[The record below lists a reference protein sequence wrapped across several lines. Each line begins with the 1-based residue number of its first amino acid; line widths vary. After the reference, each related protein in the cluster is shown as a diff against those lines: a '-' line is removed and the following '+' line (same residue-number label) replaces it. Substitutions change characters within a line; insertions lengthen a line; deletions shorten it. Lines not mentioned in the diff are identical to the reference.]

1 MRKSKL
7 LPLFCTLL
15 SVFSF
20 QIAFGQYSQGSQNQ
34 NELSNKIKEAMERNK
49 TVGLSVAVVKDGKLH
64 FVESYG
70 LKNIEKNI
78 PLQTQDIFRIASI
91 SKSFTATGIMQ
102 LVDAGKFKLEDD
114 ISDLIGFKVR
124 NPKFPNTKITLKM
137 LLSHTSS
144 LSDKEGYFELD
155 VLNPEKNENWANVF
169 NDYEPGSEYQ
179 YCNLNFNMLGAVIER
194 YTQKRFDNYI
204 VENILDPLQIYG
216 GFCVDSLDNNLFTNL
231 YSYQAKTDSFTHSP
245 AAYNPRS
252 EEIKNYTLG
261 YSTPIFSP
269 TGGMKISA
277 KDLAQYMIMHMNYGS
292 SNGKT
297 IISERSSKLMQTPVL
312 ESSNYGLALNVKD
325 NYIQGEKMVGH
336 TGSAYGLFSNMYFQP
351 EEKFGFVIITNGTK
365 PNYTDEFLSILHE
378 TANILYE
385 HFIKD

>member
-1 MRKSKL
+1 MKKSKL

-124 NPKFPNTKITLKM
+124 NPKFPNTKITLQM

>member
-1 MRKSKL
+1 MKKSKL
-7 LPLFCTLL
+7 LALFCTLL

-277 KDLAQYMIMHMNYGS
+277 KDLAKYMIMHMNYGS

>member
-1 MRKSKL
+1 MKKSKL
-7 LPLFCTLL
+7 LALFCTLL

-102 LVDAGKFKLEDD
+102 LLDAGKFKLEDD

>member
-1 MRKSKL
+1 M
-7 LPLFCTLL
+7 
-15 SVFSF
+15 
-20 QIAFGQYSQGSQNQ
+20 
-34 NELSNKIKEAMERNK
+34 EAMPLA
-49 TVGLSVAVVKDGKLH
+49 GIAIAVVKDGKLH

>member
-1 MRKSKL
+1 MKKSKL
-7 LPLFCTLL
+7 LALFCTLL

>member
-1 MRKSKL
+1 
-7 LPLFCTLL
+7 
-15 SVFSF
+15 
-20 QIAFGQYSQGSQNQ
+20 
-34 NELSNKIKEAMERNK
+34 
-49 TVGLSVAVVKDGKLH
+49 
-64 FVESYG
+64 
-70 LKNIEKNI
+70 
-78 PLQTQDIFRIASI
+78 
-91 SKSFTATGIMQ
+91 
-102 LVDAGKFKLEDD
+102 
-114 ISDLIGFKVR
+114 
-124 NPKFPNTKITLKM
+124 
-137 LLSHTSS
+137 
-144 LSDKEGYFELD
+144 
-155 VLNPEKNENWANVF
+155 
-169 NDYEPGSEYQ
+169 
-179 YCNLNFNMLGAVIER
+179 
-194 YTQKRFDNYI
+194 
-204 VENILDPLQIYG
+204 
-216 GFCVDSLDNNLFTNL
+216 
-231 YSYQAKTDSFTHSP
+231 
-245 AAYNPRS
+245 RS

-365 PNYTDEFLSILHE
+365 PNYTDEFLSILHA

>member
-1 MRKSKL
+1 MKKSKL
-7 LPLFCTLL
+7 LALFCTLL

-34 NELSNKIKEAMERNK
+34 NELANKIKEAMERNK

>member
-1 MRKSKL
+1 MKKSKL
-7 LPLFCTLL
+7 LTLFCTLL